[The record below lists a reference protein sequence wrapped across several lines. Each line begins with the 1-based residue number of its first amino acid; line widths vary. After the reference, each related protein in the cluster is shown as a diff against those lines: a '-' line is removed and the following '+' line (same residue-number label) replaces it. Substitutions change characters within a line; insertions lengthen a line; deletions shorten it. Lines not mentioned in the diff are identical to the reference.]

1 MNNSLYHA
9 VRPTFH
15 FERIPTIF
23 SKKDV
28 LLDRLCSVSA
38 PSRIFLVFATVAVL
52 PAPVSHTAARMYT
65 ILLLDLRLLRSRMFH
80 FLSRS
85 HIGIFIRWLFG
96 RHTLPYWQRY
106 DESVS
111 KIADLTIGTENN
123 CCILHDSLFS
133 IFVAFLPRRNLIT
146 STVVLA

>member
-80 FLSRS
+80 FYQDLILGFLSVGFSVATHYRT
-85 HIGIFIRWLFG
+85 G
-96 RHTLPYWQRY
+96 RGMTNRCQRLLIEQLVQKIIVVYCMTAFSQFLLPSY
-106 DESVS
+106 
-111 KIADLTIGTENN
+111 
-123 CCILHDSLFS
+123 
-133 IFVAFLPRRNLIT
+133 
-146 STVVLA
+146 LAAI